1 MFNFFRS
8 KEERELIAHTKA
20 NAEAEAKRIR
30 LKAEIDSTHHRIVG
44 RALGKPNA
52 ATQTAN
58 RYEMALAALDQK
70 IAATMSE
77 AEFQAK
83 LKYKEWLLD
92 REKRKKYFVQFG
104 VNLPVTP
111 LMQQRDQFFSEMQRR
126 LEGEQAEFRREAD
139 RIARDEIRQIEYQRA
154 DAAHAE
160 RKQAAEVS
168 RSDALT
174 IERERIAAEK
184 EAVERIA
191 QALAGDF
198 A

>member
-8 KEERELIAHTKA
+8 KEERALIAHAKE
-20 NAEAEAKRIR
+20 NAEAEAKRIK
-30 LKAEIDSTHHRIVG
+30 LQSEIDSMHNRIVG
-44 RALGKPNA
+44 RALGKPDA

-70 IAATMSE
+70 IAATMTE

-92 REKRKKYFVQFG
+92 KEKRKKYFIQFG

-126 LEGEQAEFRREAD
+126 LEVESTEFRRESA
-139 RIARDEIRQIEYQRA
+139 RIAQQEIRQIENQRY
-154 DAAHAE
+154 DAE
-160 RKQAAEVS
+160 RDNRERAAERS

-184 EAVERIA
+184 EAVERVA

>member
-1 MFNFFRS
+1 MFWWKS
-8 KEERELIAHTKA
+8 KEERELIAHAKA

-30 LKAEIDSTHHRIVG
+30 LQNEIDAMHGRIVG
-44 RALGKPNA
+44 RAARKPDA
-52 ATQTAN
+52 KTTTTN

-70 IAATMSE
+70 IAATMAE

-111 LMQQRDQFFSEMQRR
+111 LQQQRDSFFGEMQRR
-126 LEGEQAEFRREAD
+126 IENQQNEFRRESEQ
-139 RIARDEIRQIEYQRA
+139 IARQEIRQLEYQQRNA
-154 DAAHAE
+154 EQEAH
-160 RKQAAEVS
+160 RKAAELS
-168 RSDALT
+168 RADALT

-184 EAVERIA
+184 EAVERVA